1 MKNLLRKLLVFV
13 ISFILI
19 FSFPSFAKGGRGGIG
34 RSLDKTSKVYIRD
47 RNSALYELYKDSTS
61 GYIILG
67 MVAGYFLLTIGLA
80 TFATFSLTRELKS
93 AKMQNNK
100 KINSFSE
107 DLYLEKINF
116 TELRDDEPITV
127 LKNNFSLIAIFAKL
141 LLFVFMLV
149 AAILMSSITI
159 LLIYKIREEPTYYVN
174 YIELVFSIIVSI
186 LSIGFLN
193 LSLTLFNLKHI
204 KVYKNKIIQNAFIK
218 WLPPFNRS
226 INLDQKDL
234 KIKIYIAPV
243 YVYHYVYH
251 IVFTDNLSLVRNL
264 FSLFYFDFFYPKT
277 IHMFFNIRTKFYST
291 CSSKNEVLRFIN
303 FLLEKIENAE
313 DREKLEELRQKILT
327 TW

>member
-34 RSLDKTSKVYIRD
+34 RSLGKASKVYIRD
-47 RNSALYELYKDSTS
+47 RNSALYELYKDPTP
-61 GYIILG
+61 GYVFLG
-67 MVAGYFLLTIGLA
+67 VFAGLFVFNIGVAFFLA
-80 TFATFSLTRELKS
+80 RELKS

-116 TELRDDEPITV
+116 AELRDDEPITV

-149 AAILMSSITI
+149 VAILMTGITI
-159 LLIYKIREEPTYYVN
+159 LLIYKIREESTYYVN
-174 YIELVFSIIVSI
+174 YIDLIFSIIVSMI
-186 LSIGFLN
+186 SIGFLN
-193 LSLTLFNLKHI
+193 LSLTLFNLKYI
-204 KVYKNKIIQNAFIK
+204 QVYKNKIIQKSFIK

-234 KIKIYIAPV
+234 KIKIYIIPE

-251 IVFTDNLSLVRNL
+251 IVFTDNLSLVRNFLSL
-264 FSLFYFDFFYPKT
+264 FSFDFFYPKT
-277 IHMFFNIRTKFYST
+277 IHMFFNIETKFYST

-303 FLLEKIENAE
+303 FLLEKIENTKN
-313 DREKLEELRQKILT
+313 REKLEELRQKILT
-327 TW
+327 AW

>member
-34 RSLDKTSKVYIRD
+34 RSLDKTSKVYVRD

-116 TELRDDEPITV
+116 AELRDDEPITV
-127 LKNNFSLIAIFAKL
+127 LKNNFSLISIFAKL
-141 LLFVFMLV
+141 LLFVFMLFL
-149 AAILMSSITI
+149 AILMTGTTI

-186 LSIGFLN
+186 LIIGFLN
-193 LSLTLFNLKHI
+193 LSLTLFNLKYI

-243 YVYHYVYH
+243 YVYH

-264 FSLFYFDFFYPKT
+264 LSLFSLDFFYPKT
-277 IHMFFNIRTKFYST
+277 IHMFFNTRTKFYST
-291 CSSKNEVLRFIN
+291 CSSKDEVLRFIN

-313 DREKLEELRQKILT
+313 DREKLEELKQILKA
-327 TW
+327 W

>member
-34 RSLDKTSKVYIRD
+34 RSLDKTSKVYVRD

-116 TELRDDEPITV
+116 AELRDDEPITV
-127 LKNNFSLIAIFAKL
+127 LKNNFSLISIFAKL
-141 LLFVFMLV
+141 LLFVFMLFL
-149 AAILMSSITI
+149 AILMTGTTI

-174 YIELVFSIIVSI
+174 YIELVFSIII
-186 LSIGFLN
+186 IGFLN
-193 LSLTLFNLKHI
+193 LSLTLFNLKYI

-243 YVYHYVYH
+243 YVYH

-264 FSLFYFDFFYPKT
+264 LSLFSLDFFYPKT
-277 IHMFFNIRTKFYST
+277 IHMFFNTRTKFYST
-291 CSSKNEVLRFIN
+291 CSSKDEVLRFIN

-313 DREKLEELRQKILT
+313 DREKLEELKQILKA
-327 TW
+327 W